1 MIQNRLLILLSNM
14 GDELAF
20 AGQRITEKDK
30 TRIQNKS
37 ERQDQVSLVERDG
50 YAVANAPRWGQVSSA
65 ALSLKRDLSGP

>member
-1 MIQNRLLILLSNM
+1 M

-20 AGQRITEKDK
+20 VGQRIIEREKTE
-30 TRIQNKS
+30 IQNESK
-37 ERQDQVSLVERDG
+37 RQDQVSLVERNG